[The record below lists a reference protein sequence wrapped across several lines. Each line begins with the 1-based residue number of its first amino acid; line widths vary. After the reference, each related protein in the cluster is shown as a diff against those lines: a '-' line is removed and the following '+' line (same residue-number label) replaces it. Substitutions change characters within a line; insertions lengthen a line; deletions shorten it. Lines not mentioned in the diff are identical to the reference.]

1 MLWKAFHG
9 DGLFTGGGV
18 LSAGGLYT
26 VIETSTQQA
35 ATIVSGKISTKHNTH
50 KVIWRHNY
58 KSVLNCQVTQLL
70 WKRKL
75 LSVSFGCWGN
85 YLQGGLST
93 GGTVNGGSY
102 TWSVREGTI
111 YGGEGGY
118 PWYVIKLW
126 TRKVS
131 NQNIKHKNKSIRF
144 LSQYKKWLPPK
155 QVFATAACQTNKLTN
170 IWSAKSI

>member
-1 MLWKAFHG
+1 M
-9 DGLFTGGGV
+9 
-18 LSAGGLYT
+18 
-26 VIETSTQQA
+26 
-35 ATIVSGKISTKHNTH
+35 
-50 KVIWRHNY
+50 
-58 KSVLNCQVTQLL
+58 VTQLL

-75 LSVSFGCWGN
+75 LSVGFGCWGN

-131 NQNIKHKNKSIRF
+131 NQNNKNKSIRF

-155 QVFATAACQTNKLTN
+155 QVFATAACQTNKLIN
-170 IWSAKSI
+170 ILISNTESILTFIEWRWHLPAPSSSSGLIRQRAWLLWNIRVLTTWFWVCP